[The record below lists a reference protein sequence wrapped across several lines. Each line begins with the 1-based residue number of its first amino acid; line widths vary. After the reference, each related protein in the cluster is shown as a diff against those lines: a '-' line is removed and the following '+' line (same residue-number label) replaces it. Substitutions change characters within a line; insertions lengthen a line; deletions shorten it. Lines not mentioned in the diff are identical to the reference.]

1 MGNLLMASVVFLG
14 IHLLIAG
21 TRIRSALVGAM
32 GEKVYTALFS
42 LASIGG
48 IVWLAMAYNAAVVSE
63 DNVVYWSA
71 PIGLLHAGSL
81 IILIAFLF
89 AVIGLTTPNPT
100 AAMADD
106 LAKQP
111 DVVKGILRITRHPFL
126 WGVFIWSAFH
136 MAANGDRASATFFGT
151 FAVLSLLGTF
161 SIDSKRR
168 AKLGDDWDAF
178 EKATSNIPFA
188 AILTGRARLKIGEI
202 GWWRIGLAILV
213 WAGFLYIHPWLFGV
227 SPFPAR

>member
-1 MGNLLMASVVFLG
+1 
-14 IHLLIAG
+14 
-21 TRIRSALVGAM
+21 
-32 GEKVYTALFS
+32 
-42 LASIGG
+42 
-48 IVWLAMAYNAAVVSE
+48 
-63 DNVVYWSA
+63 
-71 PIGLLHAGSL
+71 
-81 IILIAFLF
+81 
-89 AVIGLTTPNPT
+89 
-100 AAMADD
+100 
-106 LAKQP
+106 
-111 DVVKGILRITRHPFL
+111 
-126 WGVFIWSAFH
+126 

-168 AKLGDDWDAF
+168 AKLGDDWGAF